1 MKQLSKKT
9 AAFTCFSLVVL
20 ILFPVLSW
28 AQGGTEQ
35 SPVAQFSNWLGEF
48 SKSISGQVA
57 DGVNGGVKSKIWA
70 FSRMLMYAVA
80 VIVAFMEIFGMM
92 KGDKK
97 GGEAMFWGK
106 FFLVVAMIV
115 FNSFIANSFISVIN
129 IFKSGATS
137 VLSVQENNEKVDE
150 MLTAYRTTINESI
163 EKNYEKNSSKGWFDT
178 LSSKVEESS
187 QKIVSSIY
195 FWVLEL
201 LLMLF
206 ELASFFTTVF
216 ADFLIQL
223 MVIFFPLVLTLSF
236 IPGFSQGVTQYVKY
250 LLSFCLWP
258 LITAVLK
265 MVAQGIGFASIIGK
279 LHAADAL
286 AQTGNLDMSSLV
298 SFPAILAL
306 IIMIF
311 MVSMTPMI
319 SDMLISG
326 SQSGGFFSSTVGKA
340 TAITGGT
347 MALVGGATK
356 TAGAKTAAGIG
367 GKIGGALGS
376 IGKDAGVINEA
387 RKNAGSP
394 EINRILKTVFR
405 NRTK

>member
-1 MKQLSKKT
+1 MKKLSKKT
-9 AAFTCFSLVVL
+9 VAFTCFSLL
-20 ILFPVLSW
+20 FLLLFPALSW

-35 SPVAQFSNWLGEF
+35 SPVAQFSNFLGEF
-48 SKSISGQVA
+48 SKSISGQVGN
-57 DGVNGGVKSKIWA
+57 GVNGGVKSKIWA
-70 FSRMLMYAVA
+70 FSRVLMYAVA
-80 VIVAFMEIFGMM
+80 IIVAFMEIFGMM

-106 FFLVVAMIV
+106 FFLVFAMIV

-129 IFKSGATS
+129 IFKSGASS
-137 VLSVQENNEKVDE
+137 VLTVQENNEKVDE

-163 EKNYEKNSSKGWFDT
+163 EKNYEKNSSKGWFDSV
-178 LSSKVEESS
+178 SSSVERSS
-187 QKIVSSIY
+187 QRVVSSIF

-265 MVAQGIGFASIIGK
+265 MVAQGIGFANILGK

-286 AQTGNLDMSSLV
+286 AQTGNLDISSLV

-340 TAITGGT
+340 TALTGGA

-356 TAGAKTAAGIG
+356 SAGAKTAAGIG
-367 GKIGGALGS
+367 GKVGGALGS
-376 IGKDAGVINEA
+376 LGKNAGVINQA
-387 RKNAGSP
+387 RKHAGSP

-405 NRTK
+405 NRNK

>member
-1 MKQLSKKT
+1 MKRSSAIT
-9 AAFTCFSLVVL
+9 VATTCFSLFL
-20 ILFPVLSW
+20 LLLPSLSW
-28 AQGGTEQ
+28 AQTGGGTAEQ
-35 SPVAQFSNWLGEF
+35 SPVAEFSNWLGEF

-57 DGVNGGVKSKIWA
+57 DGVNGGVKSKIWS
-70 FSRMLMYAVA
+70 FSRALMYGVA
-80 VIVAFMEIFGMM
+80 IIVAFMEVFGMM

-115 FNSFIANSFISVIN
+115 FNSFISNSFISIIN
-129 IFKSGATS
+129 IFKNGATS
-137 VLSVQENNEKVDE
+137 VLTVQESNAKVDE

-163 EKNYEKNSSKGWFDT
+163 EKNYEKNSAKGWFDT
-178 LSSKVEESS
+178 VSSSIEKSS
-187 QKIVSSIY
+187 QKVVSSIY

-250 LLSFCLWP
+250 LMSFCLWP

-286 AQTGNLDMSSLV
+286 AQTGNLDISSLV

-340 TAITGGT
+340 TAYTGAG
-347 MALVGGATK
+347 MAILGGAGK
-356 TAGAKTAAGIG
+356 AAGAKTAG
-367 GKIGGALGS
+367 GVGKAMGSVMGA
-376 IGKDAGVINEA
+376 
-387 RKNAGSP
+387 AGSKVGNTNVAAQTSRSVNQV
-394 EINRILKTVFR
+394 IKKIFH
-405 NRTK
+405 